1 MGCSSSSSKAP
12 KQPAATIL
20 TAQAFEKVAPASGKG
35 KGKGKGKEKGKGKG
49 KGKGAK
55 KINKESKFQIDLQCL
70 FKDYEAEEDGILK
83 RAFLIGRP
91 SCRFH
96 LRGQDYEYSFQ
107 KMEQKNLGTKKTRK
121 IRVPYGMTQPKSPLL
136 PSGPMIVIQVPPGG
150 LTSLEVNDPNNAGR
164 KILVALPPRAKAGS
178 KLAVPVPAKGED
190 VKKVVERQRGMST
203 GAKVAAGAAAV
214 GALAVGGVVLGEHL
228 TGGALSSWA
237 EASPELDAAGD
248 WAAGA
253 AEDVADWAAGAA
265 DWAGEAGGDAGDWA
279 AGAVGDAGDW
289 AAGAAEDV
297 GDWASGAAGD
307 ASGWAG
313 DAADWAGGDA
323 ADWAG
328 DAIDDVGDW
337 LGGAGEDIG
346 GFVTDLF

>member
-1 MGCSSSSSKAP
+1 MGCSSTKAP

-35 KGKGKGKEKGKGKG
+35 KGKGKEKGKGKG
-49 KGKGAK
+49 KGKGVPK
-55 KINKESKFQIDLQCL
+55 KINKESKFQIELQSA

-96 LRGQDYEYSFQ
+96 LRGQDYEYSFE
-107 KMEQKNLGTKKTRK
+107 KKEQTNLGTKKTRT
-121 IRVPYGMTQPKSPLL
+121 IRPPYGMTQPRSPLL

-150 LTSLEVNDPNNAGR
+150 LRSLEVNDPNNAGR
-164 KILVALPPRAKAGS
+164 KILVALPPHAKAGS
-178 KLAVPVPAKGED
+178 RLAVPVPVKGED

-203 GAKVAAGAAAV
+203 GAKVAAGAAAI

-265 DWAGEAGGDAGDWA
+265 DWAGEAAGDAGDWT
-279 AGAVGDAGDW
+279 AGAVGDVGDW
-289 AAGAAEDV
+289 ASGVAEDV

-307 ASGWAG
+307 ASDWVGDAA
-313 DAADWAGGDA
+313 DAADWAGG
-323 ADWAG
+323 
-328 DAIDDVGDW
+328 AIDDVGDW

>member
-1 MGCSSSSSKAP
+1 MGCSSSKTTKA
-12 KQPAATIL
+12 PAATIL
-20 TAQAFEKVAPASGKG
+20 TAQAFEKAVPSSGKGQGKG
-35 KGKGKGKEKGKGKG
+35 KGKAKGKGQG

-55 KINKESKFQIDLQCL
+55 AINKASKFQIELQSA

-91 SCRFH
+91 SCKFH
-96 LRGQDYEYSFQ
+96 LRSQDYEYSFE

-121 IRVPYGMTQPKSPLL
+121 FRPPLGMTQPKSPLL

-150 LTSLEVNDPNNAGR
+150 LKSLEVNDPNNAGR
-164 KILVALPPRAKAGS
+164 KILVALPPLAKAGS
-178 KLAVPVPAKGED
+178 KLAVPVPEKGED

-203 GAKVAAGAAAV
+203 GAKVATGAAAV

-248 WAAGA
+248 WVAGA
-253 AEDVADWAAGAA
+253 AEDVADWAVGAA
-265 DWAGEAGGDAGDWA
+265 DWAGEAA
-279 AGAVGDAGDW
+279 GDAGDW

-297 GDWASGAAGD
+297 GEWASGAAGD
-307 ASGWAG
+307 AS
-313 DAADWAGGDA
+313 DWAGDA